1 MDFLLLV
8 LVLEAILAIALI
20 GARQVFRFSGSYALA
35 LLAGLVLIAAPWWDA
50 APGGIEYLRHVRKDG
65 GTRIFDTVR
74 TDVYVLDFG
83 QPLPGGGEM
92 AFKICITEERCY
104 QALFERGQSVEML
117 TRNTTAPTTGAL
129 RLSLAREPDPR
140 CELLAEYSASKQSEF
155 WTLGK
160 HECFAVEEIAMP
172 TGRYEIR
179 KREDEDLSHL
189 TYHLFRER
197 ESVVERGTE
206 RLLAERVDYHF
217 STWENAPWP
226 AIRLHLAPPKLD
238 YGNILRPMP

>member
-8 LVLEAILAIALI
+8 LVLESILAIALI
-20 GARQVFRFSGSYALA
+20 GARQVFRFSRSISLA
-35 LLAGLVLIAAPWWDA
+35 LLAGLVLMAAPWWDLV
-50 APGGIEYLRHVRKDG
+50 PGGIEYLRQVRKDG
-65 GTRIFDTVR
+65 GTRIFDAVR
-74 TDVYVLDFG
+74 TGAYVMDFG
-83 QPLPGGGEM
+83 QPLVGGGET
-92 AFKICITEERCY
+92 AFRICMTMERCY
-104 QALFERGQSVEML
+104 QGLFERGQTVEML
-117 TRNTTAPTTGAL
+117 TRYTTDPTTGAL

-172 TGRYEIR
+172 TSRYEIM
-179 KREDEDLSHL
+179 KREDEDLSRL

-197 ESVVERGTE
+197 ESVVERVTE

-226 AIRLHLAPPKLD
+226 PIRMHLAPPKLD
-238 YGNILRPMP
+238 YGDVLRPLP